1 MSTNITS
8 IPFIDLK
15 AQQEK
20 IRPQIDA
27 AIQKV
32 LDSGQYIMGPAV
44 EELEMNLAKYTGA
57 KYALTCSSGTS
68 ALVLAMMVLGLK
80 PKDAVFVPSF
90 TFIATAEAVLLAGG
104 VPVIVD
110 VEKNTFNMDPND
122 LKKAILDAKKEG
134 LNPKIVVP
142 VDLFGCP
149 ANYSEIIKIAK
160 ENNMKVVGDGCQSF
174 GASLNNKKVGSLADI
189 TATSFFPAKPLGCYG
204 DGGALFTDNLE
215 YFDLMRSFRVHGMGT
230 DRYENVRIGINGRL
244 DTIQAAIL
252 LVKMTVLDEE
262 LKKRN
267 KIATKYRD
275 EIKNVNHQIIP
286 NEVIS
291 AWAQFSFL
299 LPGNTQQRTKIQN
312 ILKEKGIPTMIYYPI
327 PIHRQTAYAKYADKR
342 VFPVSDLLAEK
353 IMSIPMHP
361 YLDEKTQNYIID
373 TLNEAIKLA

>member
-122 LKKAILDAKKEG
+122 LKKAILEAKKEG

-275 EIKNVNHQIIP
+275 EIKSVNHQIIP

>member
-122 LKKAILDAKKEG
+122 LKKAILEAKKEG

-275 EIKNVNHQIIP
+275 EIKSVNHQIIP

-312 ILKEKGIPTMIYYPI
+312 ILKEKGIPTLIYYPI
-327 PIHRQTAYAKYADKR
+327 PTHRQTAYAKYADKR